1 MKGRSLFLTPMPA
14 LGVATS
20 VWSRVSLEVRLLWN
34 GENWAEIWR
43 KYLGSSILGRRNSR
57 TKGTEVRRGVLEESQ
72 EASWLGH
79 NEGGAEWWVK
89 PSDTGKSQVLQAIS
103 RSMDFLLGK
112 ADTMNYKQRVI
123 ECDLC
128 FGKSLLI
135 SSDENERQEK
145 SRSRRS
151 MGLSNRKGDW
161 PIAWELYAMRDST
174 CCNGIKDDAGFRL
187 EQIK

>member
-1 MKGRSLFLTPMPA
+1 M
-14 LGVATS
+14 
-20 VWSRVSLEVRLLWN
+20 
-34 GENWAEIWR
+34 
-43 KYLGSSILGRRNSR
+43 
-57 TKGTEVRRGVLEESQ
+57 
-72 EASWLGH
+72 
-79 NEGGAEWWVK
+79 K

-151 MGLSNRKGDW
+151 MGLSNRKGD
-161 PIAWELYAMRDST
+161 
-174 CCNGIKDDAGFRL
+174 
-187 EQIK
+187 